1 MRVNEHSVE
10 TDHGLV
16 IFIALVSDD
25 IVGKNEIM
33 NELILERNEN
43 VFVVN
48 VGLSGSLYLLYQLVM
63 CENCLL

>member
-1 MRVNEHSVE
+1 MRVNEHSIE

-48 VGLSGSLYLLYQLVM
+48 VGLSGSLYLLYQLFM